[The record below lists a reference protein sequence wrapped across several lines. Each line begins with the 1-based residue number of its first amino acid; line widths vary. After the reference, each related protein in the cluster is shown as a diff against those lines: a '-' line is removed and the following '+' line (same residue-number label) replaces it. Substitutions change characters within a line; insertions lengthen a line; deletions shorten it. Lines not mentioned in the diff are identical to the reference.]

1 MQDDALST
9 FPIYADQKELTVKKY
24 ELVSQEDEWGCG
36 AACVASL
43 LGISY
48 RKARQLVERE
58 KKLSV
63 NDEPFGLELHHI
75 AIALQK
81 EGVKVI
87 ADWAPAIIPAGSIV
101 CIGGKS
107 RYKYEHYLL
116 KTQDGWMDPWYD
128 LDETNMVAKYREDYP
143 KGAHFLVAL
152 IPM

>member
-1 MQDDALST
+1 MPQLPHP
-9 FPIYADQKELTVKKY
+9 FADREELTVKKY

-48 RKARQLVERE
+48 RKAKQLVEKE

-63 NDEPFGLELHHI
+63 NDEPCGLELHHI

-87 ADWAPAIIPAGSIV
+87 ADWAPATIPAGSIV

-107 RYKYEHYLL
+107 RYKYEHYIL
-116 KTQDGWMDPWYD
+116 KTQSGWMDPWYD
-128 LDETNMVAKYREDYP
+128 LDEGNMVAKYREDYP
-143 KGAHFLVAL
+143 KGADFLVAL
-152 IPM
+152 IPV